1 MKSIVEYKEWLNDL
15 KEKSNDVKI
24 KMSIQKLTDLLNALE
39 SKKEFHNGDIR
50 ILERLEKLVKNTEEK
65 PHMVNSHI
73 DSCSADIITIAAK
86 FYKLVSKKHY
96 QNEWMTLGTSIGLSF
111 GVVIW
116 LLSNDVVYFPLGIS
130 LGIVLGMA
138 YGSELDK
145 KALNEGRQ
153 LIIE

>member
-65 PHMVNSHI
+65 PHMVI
-73 DSCSADIITIAAK
+73 
-86 FYKLVSKKHY
+86 
-96 QNEWMTLGTSIGLSF
+96 
-111 GVVIW
+111 VI
-116 LLSNDVVYFPLGIS
+116 
-130 LGIVLGMA
+130 
-138 YGSELDK
+138 
-145 KALNEGRQ
+145 
-153 LIIE
+153 

>member
-1 MKSIVEYKEWLNDL
+1 
-15 KEKSNDVKI
+15 
-24 KMSIQKLTDLLNALE
+24 
-39 SKKEFHNGDIR
+39 
-50 ILERLEKLVKNTEEK
+50 
-65 PHMVNSHI
+65 
-73 DSCSADIITIAAK
+73 
-86 FYKLVSKKHY
+86 
-96 QNEWMTLGTSIGLSF
+96 MTLGTSIGLSF